1 MRRVWILAL
10 LTLQQSAAA
19 WADVSDLD
27 VPKLKEL
34 TIEQLAEV
42 EVISPA
48 KTEQKIGDAPA
59 TVYAISAEQIE
70 KRGYRNIIQLLE
82 DIPEIEINARGT
94 IESFNLSTFR
104 GVSGIEKVVLIYQ
117 DGVRINAIT
126 GSPTATQFNF
136 PLHHAKRVEVIIGPA
151 SALYGADAFAGVV
164 NIITKDAED
173 LQGAVLTGSAG
184 RFSTT
189 HNSAIYGKKFG
200 DFSLTLSASHYYS
213 AEPKFPDFYPEDYAG
228 WFDYAANGTVQTF
241 GGPATVPIREYST
254 PTKANTIG
262 AKLRNG
268 AFEAGY
274 WRSFARQSSALGSRP
289 ERSLYIEDARVESTL
304 ESIYARH
311 LHQSADGVWSLKTQ
325 LSKGSQVLEP
335 TSKYVNLFTDFL
347 DDNGFKYDT
356 DRAFAV
362 DEEFS
367 YRFSEELKLIAG
379 LTYQDFSSLPKTADL
394 TGPYDQDKGSGNQGF
409 KYLGTTIDILFF
421 PIWYQNTGAFAQLQ
435 SRLGESLEL
444 TTGIRYDHDSRFGG
458 TLNPRIGAVF
468 TPARAVKAKLLYGE
482 AFRAPSP
489 YISHGHF
496 GTFDVTAGVP
506 TGGFF
511 NVPNPDLKPEKLRS
525 LETAIAIELSE
536 SLKLTTDVFYNRVTD
551 LIAPEALPTGF
562 TFQGVP
568 IGGTRAG
575 NHGVLRSYGGT
586 LRLESLLRPGE
597 LNLRPSLAYTYIDG
611 DIDNDRLLN
620 TAQHTVKASLDLSRG
635 RFSLS
640 PQFQFRTRSFGP
652 PIVVGE
658 NSAPPYAVV
667 NLAARYENLFG
678 SDRGGTALFLN
689 IHNLLDR
696 RYANSNVDPQTAFAA
711 TPQDPLR
718 AELGFT
724 HEF

>member
-1 MRRVWILAL
+1 MRRVWFLSL

-19 WADVSDLD
+19 WGDVSE
-27 VPKLKEL
+27 LKEL
-34 TIEQLAEV
+34 TLEQLAEI
-42 EVISPA
+42 EVTSPA

-59 TVYAISAEQIE
+59 TVHAITAEQI
-70 KRGYRNIIQLLE
+70 KRRGYRNIIQLLE

-94 IESFNLSTFR
+94 VESYNLSTFR

-189 HNSAIYGKKFG
+189 HNSAIYGKKLG
-200 DFSLTLSASHYYS
+200 DFSLTLSASQYYS
-213 AEPKFPDFYPEDYAG
+213 AEPRFPDFYPGDYAG
-228 WFDYAANGTVQTF
+228 WFDYAANGTVQNF
-241 GGPATVPIREYST
+241 GGPGTVAIREYST

-262 AKLRNG
+262 AKLRHG

-274 WRSFARQSSALGSRP
+274 WRSFAAHSSALGSRP
-289 ERSLYIEDARVESTL
+289 ERSLYIEDARIEATL
-304 ESIYARH
+304 EAIYARH
-311 LHQSADGVWSLKTQ
+311 LHQSADGAWSLKTQ
-325 LSKGSQVLEP
+325 VSKGSQVLEP
-335 TSKYVNLFTDFL
+335 TSKYVNFFTAFL
-347 DDNGFKYDT
+347 DNDGFKFET
-356 DRAFAV
+356 DKAIAL

-367 YRFSEELKLIAG
+367 YRFSQDLRLVAG
-379 LTYQDFSSLPKTADL
+379 LTYQDFSTLPKTADL
-394 TGPYDQDKGSGNQGF
+394 TGPYDPKKGSGSQGL
-409 KYLGTTIDILFF
+409 KYAGTTIDILFF
-421 PIWYQNTGAFAQLQ
+421 PLWYQNTGAFAQLQ

-458 TLNPRIGAVF
+458 TVNPRIGAVF

-496 GTFDVTAGVP
+496 GSFELTAGVP

-525 LETAIAIELSE
+525 IETGIAFELSE
-536 SLKLTTDVFYNRVTD
+536 SFKLTTDVFYNRVTD
-551 LIAPEALPTGF
+551 LIAPETLPAGF
-562 TFQGVP
+562 TFEGVP
-568 IGGTRAG
+568 VGGTRAA
-575 NHGVLRSYGGT
+575 NLGVLRSYGGT
-586 LRLESLLRPGE
+586 MRLDSLFRSGE
-597 LNLRPSLAYTYIDG
+597 LNLRPSLAYTFIDG
-611 DIDNDRLLN
+611 DIDNERLLN
-620 TAQHTVKASLDLSRG
+620 TAQHTVKAVLDLTQG

-652 PIVVGE
+652 AIVPGE
-658 NSAPPYAVV
+658 ISAPPYAVV

-689 IHNLLDR
+689 IRNLLDR

-711 TPQDPLR
+711 TPQDPIR
-718 AELGFT
+718 FELGLT